1 MIKGIFHIKVN
12 CSNFERS
19 LEFYKML
26 GFRVEVDIP
35 EGDKSESVKALGF
48 GQGNFR
54 AAIMQIGDDPR
65 STRLD
70 LLEWKSPRDEEKPYA
85 QLNHLGAARIALF
98 TKDLDKTTE
107 ELKAKGVEFIS
118 EAVVLRTSAGSA
130 RFNCFYDPDGTVL
143 ELIEFP

>member
-1 MIKGIFHIKVN
+1 MIKGIFHINVN

-70 LLEWKSPRDEEKPYA
+70 LSNGKARATRRSPTR
-85 QLNHLGAARIALF
+85 
-98 TKDLDKTTE
+98 
-107 ELKAKGVEFIS
+107 S
-118 EAVVLRTSAGSA
+118 
-130 RFNCFYDPDGTVL
+130 
-143 ELIEFP
+143 

>member
-1 MIKGIFHIKVN
+1 
-12 CSNFERS
+12 
-19 LEFYKML
+19 ML

-70 LLEWKSPRDEEKPYA
+70 LLKWKSPRDEEKPYA

-98 TKDLDKTTE
+98 TKDLDKMTE
-107 ELKAKGVEFIS
+107 ELKAKGVKFIS